1 MKLSE
6 PTPDVVSLSETPARL
21 RRSLRKKV
29 ATRLRNAAASV
40 RELARVGT
48 SRLRAGAQVS

>member
-29 ATRLRNAAASV
+29 AQLRKTAASA

-48 SRLRAGAQVS
+48 RRLRAGAQLS